1 MEVINALLTQ
11 AADSVSADPLNYIVQ
26 LGILGPFIAILIVY
40 TRNSI
45 KREQE
50 RTERAEAQ
58 VRELN
63 ELIRSEFLPKQV
75 EATILYK
82 QVAEVLGDAVQI
94 ISEIKYRD
102 RDSGSDPPR
111 TRRGP

>member
-1 MEVINALLTQ
+1 VEVVNALLVI
-11 AADSVSADPLNYIVQ
+11 AADSVSADPLTYIVQ
-26 LGILGPFIAILIVY
+26 LGILGPFLAILIVH

-50 RTERAEAQ
+50 RADRAEAQ
-58 VRELN
+58 VKELN
-63 ELIRSEFLPKQV
+63 ELIRSQLLPTQV

-82 QVAEVLGDAVQI
+82 QVAEVLTDAVQI
-94 ISEIKYRD
+94 ISDIKYRD
-102 RDSGSDPPR
+102 RDQGLDPPR